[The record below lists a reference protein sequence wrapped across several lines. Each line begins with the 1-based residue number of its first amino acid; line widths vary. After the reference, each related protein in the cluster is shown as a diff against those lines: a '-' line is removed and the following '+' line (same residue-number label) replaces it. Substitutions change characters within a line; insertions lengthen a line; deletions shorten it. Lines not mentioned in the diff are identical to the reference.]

1 MPITALV
8 AADALRQGAADDA
21 AKAIQLA
28 LRVCGYLATDSSR
41 FGAAID
47 GDGKRFISRRTRH
60 GGLAAKRQRSTP
72 LSAQTLLST
81 GEVMDPGAS

>member
-8 AADALRQGAADDA
+8 AADALRLGAADDA

-28 LRVCGYLATDSSR
+28 LRVCGYLATDNSR

-47 GDGKRFISRRTRH
+47 GDGKRFISRENQTRRI
-60 GGLAAKRQRSTP
+60 GSQAAAINT
-72 LSAQTLLST
+72 A
-81 GEVMDPGAS
+81 